1 MTSVHYKHTRKNSV
15 GKVVLE
21 NYKDKRI
28 TSNGTV
34 NL

>member
-28 TSNGTV
+28 TKV
-34 NL
+34 LVL